1 MFGLMIPIRHYI
13 HKAAITA
20 AGIMVCGLI
29 VGASTQAGPAIEIG
43 EDAFD
48 FGRISQHAVVSH
60 RFTIS
65 STGDDTLRITRIVTG
80 CGCTKAPLGDSV
92 LAPGEQTTLE
102 LFFSTKCFRGHVS
115 KTTHFETNIGEA
127 KEYIKISSELLP
139 QPDTIMPIHLS
150 PARLDVSQFKPK
162 PRTRARFYIHN
173 KDSVDYQIT
182 LIDHADH
189 VFDVKL
195 PEIVKAHDSAWGGII
210 VHDDA
215 VETEFEHSLT
225 FEITDA
231 DRTRYT
237 LPVKRMYRVNK

>member
-1 MFGLMIPIRHYI
+1 MTLIRRYI

-20 AGIMVCGLI
+20 AGILMCVLI
-29 VGASTQAGPAIEIG
+29 VGASAQAGPAIEIG
-43 EDAFD
+43 EDAFN

-65 STGDDTLRITRIVTG
+65 SVGDDTLRITKIVTG
-80 CGCTKAPLGDSV
+80 CFCTKAPLEDSV

-102 LFFSTKCFRGHVS
+102 LFFSTKSYRGYVN
-115 KTTHFETNIGEA
+115 KTTYLETNIGQA

-162 PRTRARFYIHN
+162 PRTKARFYIHN
-173 KDSVDYQIT
+173 KDSVDYRIT

-215 VETEFEHSLT
+215 IKTEFEHSLT
-225 FEITDA
+225 FEINDA
-231 DRTRYT
+231 NRTRYT
-237 LPVKRMYRVNK
+237 LPVKRMYRVKK